1 MSLEDMARKM
11 DASVA
16 AMLNAQERD
25 QVEAMLVK
33 LAHTLI
39 VKLDERDTHI
49 EWLRQEVTSL
59 RAELVRAENAG

>member
-16 AMLNAQERD
+16 LMLHADERD
-25 QVEAMLVK
+25 RTEAMLVK

-39 VKLDERDTHI
+39 VKLDERDAQI
-49 EWLRQEVTSL
+49 EWMRKEITALRQANGS
-59 RAELVRAENAG
+59 